1 MRKGVLGNFAKL
13 SGKHLCKILFSKRS
27 PLQTLVIRWSYLR
40 GGGLFA
46 EFKSD
51 SGNLAIIKKNFHD

>member
-1 MRKGVLGNFAKL
+1 MTKGALRNFAKL